1 MITQSGGDRKPR
13 LKHVKLRALS
23 LFFSPTTQNGLH
35 SDHRRDSLLN
45 YITFRVDRAKSSGA
59 NP

>member
-1 MITQSGGDRKPR
+1 MAQSGGDRKPR
-13 LKHVKLRALS
+13 
-23 LFFSPTTQNGLH
+23 FNFSPTTQNGSH

-45 YITFRVDRAKSSGA
+45 YITFRVDRTKSSGA